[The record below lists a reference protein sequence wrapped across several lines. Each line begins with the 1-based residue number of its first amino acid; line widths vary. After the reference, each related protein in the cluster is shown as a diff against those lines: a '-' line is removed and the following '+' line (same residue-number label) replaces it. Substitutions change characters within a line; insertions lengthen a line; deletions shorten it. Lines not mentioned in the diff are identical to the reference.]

1 MMSPQ
6 QIYSWHEPLA
16 VALVVLTALFAMIE
30 TLRRR
35 KDNKGS
41 R

>member
-1 MMSPQ
+1 MTPQ

-16 VALVVLTALFAMIE
+16 VALMVLTALFAALE
-30 TLRRR
+30 TVRRR
-35 KDNKGS
+35 